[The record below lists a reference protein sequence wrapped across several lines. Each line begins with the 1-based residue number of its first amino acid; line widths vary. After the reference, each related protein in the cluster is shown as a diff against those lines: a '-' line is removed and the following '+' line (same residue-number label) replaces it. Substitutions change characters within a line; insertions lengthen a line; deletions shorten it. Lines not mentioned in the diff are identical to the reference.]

1 MSKFQAVGA
10 SSKCILK
17 QVLRSLKS
25 AELMEDLAKADV
37 KTIKTF
43 IDNNI
48 TAERLLVDVL
58 NPKKDNK
65 QENKNAKDSINSCEK
80 SRKQPAKK

>member
-17 QVLRSLKS
+17 QVQRSLKS
-25 AELMEDLAKADV
+25 AELMEDLAKADI
-37 KTIKTF
+37 KTVKTF

-58 NPKKDNK
+58 HPKKDNK
-65 QENKNAKDSINSCEK
+65 QDSKNAKESINSGEK
-80 SRKQPAKK
+80 SRKQPVKK

>member
-1 MSKFQAVGA
+1 
-10 SSKCILK
+10 
-17 QVLRSLKS
+17 
-25 AELMEDLAKADV
+25 MEDLAKADV

-80 SRKQPAKK
+80 SKKQPAKK

>member
-1 MSKFQAVGA
+1 
-10 SSKCILK
+10 
-17 QVLRSLKS
+17 
-25 AELMEDLAKADV
+25 MEDLAKADV

-80 SRKQPAKK
+80 SRKQHAKKFAKPKD

>member
-1 MSKFQAVGA
+1 
-10 SSKCILK
+10 
-17 QVLRSLKS
+17 
-25 AELMEDLAKADV
+25 MEDLAKADV

>member
-1 MSKFQAVGA
+1 
-10 SSKCILK
+10 
-17 QVLRSLKS
+17 
-25 AELMEDLAKADV
+25 MEDLAKADI